1 MTKTERALIV
11 VGAAL
16 YALGIAAGL
25 LTSHDLMMYLP
36 HAIVLAVCCVAL
48 PSMLRKRGGG
58 ERADGMP
65 AQPVAAPSSAG
76 GRPTE
81 RTAGAV
87 GAQPPQPR
95 AGR

>member
-1 MTKTERALIV
+1 MTKTERAIIV
-11 VGAAL
+11 AGAAL

-25 LTSHDLMMYLP
+25 LTSHDLMLYLP

-48 PSMLRKRGGG
+48 PSMLRKRDSG
-58 ERADGMP
+58 EQATRTP

-81 RTAGAV
+81 LTAGAV
-87 GAQPPQPR
+87 GTQPPQPR